1 MNILVAEDDPDTLKL
16 YSQVLRDRGHYVVLT
31 EDGEKC
37 LVAYNNEFKKIS
49 DATDIR
55 DRIQPFDAL
64 ILDHKMPKIDGFEV
78 AKEILTINPH
88 QRIIIASAYNKE
100 IFEEGADFFDIP
112 LEVLQKPFRRDTLIA
127 TVEDTA
133 LYDKLKKYLEDIE
146 PFRKANLRHEQLKA
160 IADAFDKEETESR
173 SPETNVD

>member
-1 MNILVAEDDPDTLKL
+1 MNILIAEDDPDTLKL

-49 DATDIR
+49 DRSDVR
-55 DRIQPFDAL
+55 DHIQPFDAL
-64 ILDHKMPKIDGFEV
+64 ILDHKMPKIDGFE
-78 AKEILTINPH
+78 AANEILSLNPH
-88 QRIIIASAYNKE
+88 QRIIIASAYSKD
-100 IFEEGADFFDIP
+100 IFEEAADYIGLP
-112 LEVLQKPFRRDTLIA
+112 IEVLQKPFRRDTLIA

-146 PFRKANLRHEQLKA
+146 PFKKANLRHEQLKA
-160 IADAFDKEETESR
+160 IADALDREQSKTKSLK
-173 SPETNVD
+173 T

>member
-100 IFEEGADFFDIP
+100 IFEEAADYFSLPF
-112 LEVLQKPFRRDTLIA
+112 EVLQKPFRRDTFIA

-146 PFRKANLRHEQLKA
+146 PFKKANLRHEQLKT
-160 IADAFDKEETESR
+160 IADALEREHSESK
-173 SPETNVD
+173 SSKT

>member
-16 YSQVLRDRGHYVVLT
+16 YSLVLRDRGHYVVLT

-37 LVAYNNEFKKIS
+37 LVVYNNEFKKVS
-49 DATDIR
+49 DTTDFR

-78 AKEILTINPH
+78 AKEILVINPH
-88 QRIIIASAYNKE
+88 QRIIIASAYKKE
-100 IFEEGADFFDIP
+100 IFDEAADSFGLP

-133 LYDKLKKYLEDIE
+133 LYDKLKKHLEDIE
-146 PFRKANLRHEQLKA
+146 PFKKANLRHEQLKA
-160 IADAFDKEETESR
+160 IADAFDKEESESA
-173 SPETNVD
+173 SPSI

>member
-1 MNILVAEDDPDTLKL
+1 
-16 YSQVLRDRGHYVVLT
+16 
-31 EDGEKC
+31 
-37 LVAYNNEFKKIS
+37 
-49 DATDIR
+49 
-55 DRIQPFDAL
+55 
-64 ILDHKMPKIDGFEV
+64 MPKIDGFEA
-78 AKEILTINPH
+78 AKEILAINPH

-146 PFRKANLRHEQLKA
+146 PFRKANLRHEQLK
-160 IADAFDKEETESR
+160 DKEETESR